1 LRLARPEA
9 RVSALR
15 QAAGRTFEALAV
27 RNFRLYF
34 FGQLVSIS
42 GTWMQSLAQGWLV
55 LNLTGSAVDLGIAV
69 ALAFVP
75 MLVFGTWGGL
85 VVDRHSK
92 RMILLIT
99 QSASGLLALSLG
111 LLTALGH
118 PTVWDVYAMSFLLGV
133 VNLFDNPARQTFVQE
148 MVGREL
154 LPNAVSLNSVLVNAG
169 RIVGPAAAG
178 VVIAA
183 FGIPTC
189 FFANAASFLALLTA
203 LLLMRP
209 AELQPIRRVERL
221 PGQLRAG
228 LRYAF
233 GNDEIRGVLLAV
245 TIIGV
250 FAFNFAVT
258 IPLLVRQTFGGT
270 AATYSL
276 FSSAM
281 GVGAVLGGLAIAHRS
296 RPSARLLA
304 ALAGVFGV
312 VIGLLALAPDTIVG
326 ALLMIPLGAASISFI
341 ATANSTLQ
349 LITAEE
355 MRGRIMALYAIG
367 FLGSTPIGAPLLG
380 LLSELTNPRVAIGLG
395 GLATVVAAL
404 LLAVAAKKAPTGP
417 LEISAI

>member
-1 LRLARPEA
+1 MSP
-9 RVSALR
+9 LR
-15 QAAGRTFEALAV
+15 QAAGRSFEALQV

-75 MLVFGTWGGL
+75 MLVLGTWGGL

-92 RMILLIT
+92 RTILLLT
-99 QSASGLLALSLG
+99 QSASGLLALGLG

-133 VNLFDNPARQTFVQE
+133 VNLFDNPARQSFVQE
-148 MVGREL
+148 MVGRDL

-189 FFANAASFLALLTA
+189 FFANAASFLALLLA

-233 GNDEIRGVLLAV
+233 GNEEIRGVLVAV

-258 IPLLVRQTFGGT
+258 IPLLVRQTFGGS

-281 GVGAVLGGLAIAHRS
+281 GVGAVLGGLAVAHRS

-304 ALAGVFGV
+304 ALAAAFGLL
-312 VIGLLALAPDTIVG
+312 IGLLSLAPDVVVG
-326 ALLMIPLGAASISFI
+326 ALLMVPLGAASISFI

-355 MRGRIMALYAIG
+355 MRGRVMALYAIG

-380 LLSELTNPRVAIGLG
+380 LLSELTNPRVAIGVG
-395 GLATVVAAL
+395 GLATLVAAGL
-404 LLAVAAKKAPTGP
+404 LGAAARRSPAAP
-417 LEISAI
+417 LEITAI